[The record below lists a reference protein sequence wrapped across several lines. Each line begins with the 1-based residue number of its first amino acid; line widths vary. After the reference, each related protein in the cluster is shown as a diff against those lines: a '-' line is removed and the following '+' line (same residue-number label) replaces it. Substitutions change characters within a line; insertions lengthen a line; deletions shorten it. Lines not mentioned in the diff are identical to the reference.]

1 MPFLDFAAG
10 KEEGS
15 RCRDEVTLST
25 TAFASRTDPSG
36 LIQTRC
42 RRCDIMT

>member
-15 RCRDEVTLST
+15 RSDEVTLST